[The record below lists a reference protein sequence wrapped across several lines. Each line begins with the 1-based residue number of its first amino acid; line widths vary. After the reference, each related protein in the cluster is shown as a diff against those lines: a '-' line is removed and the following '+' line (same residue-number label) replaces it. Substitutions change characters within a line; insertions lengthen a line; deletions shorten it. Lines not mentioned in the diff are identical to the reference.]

1 MAKKIV
7 SIIIF
12 IILILFLFSLS
23 SLKQYNNFITYEV
36 NSQNGI
42 KNININI
49 DNVKLN
55 VIPTKSNQIKITRN
69 TLNKTYERVEYSS
82 SYVDNTLDIR
92 KFTKTEGDIDS
103 KDEITVEIP
112 MDTKLDSFNITIT
125 NSQLNIES
133 LEANEFDINSK
144 EYLDLNVNNSTFIDS
159 NINSEQINSSFSNTL
174 IKNTIN
180 YNVYDGVITN
190 DLVTGN
196 KENIANIGDLEYNNS
211 NSRFGST
218 TMKNSNVS
226 MNFLLGAGTKYHF
239 KALPDDKDYD
249 NLDYKYGVHYYNE
262 ELEDGDIYE
271 INANNNELNKIDV
284 TTKVP
289 VGV

>member
-1 MAKKIV
+1 MIKKIV
-7 SIIIF
+7 FIIIF
-12 IILILFLFSLS
+12 IILILLLFSFS

-55 VIPTKSNQIKITRN
+55 IIPTKSNQIKITRN
-69 TLNKTYERVEYSS
+69 TLNKTFEQVEYSS

-92 KFTKTEGDIDS
+92 KFIKSDGDIDS
-103 KDEITVEIP
+103 KDEVTIEIP
-112 MDTKLDSFNITIT
+112 INTKLDSLNITIN
-125 NSQLNIES
+125 NSQLNIDS
-133 LEANEFDINSK
+133 LESNEFNIQSK
-144 EYLDLNVNNSTFIDS
+144 EFLDLNVNNSTFIKS
-159 NINSEQINSSFSNTL
+159 NINSEQIDSSFSNTL
-174 IKNTIN
+174 IKDTIN
-180 YNVYDGVITN
+180 YNVYDGIITN

-196 KENIANIGDLEYNNS
+196 IENIANIGYLEYNNS
-211 NSRFGST
+211 NSRFEKT
-218 TMKNSNVS
+218 TMKNSNVG
-226 MNFLLGAGTKYHF
+226 MNFLLGAGTKYKF
-239 KALPDDKDYD
+239 KALPDDSEYE
-249 NLDYKYGVHYYNE
+249 NLTYEYGIHYYNE

-271 INANNNELNKIDV
+271 INANNNKLNNVEV